1 MKTEISTSDQLH
13 ADKEFPAAI
22 RDQAAAWKA
31 RADANLSPTEEAQL
45 RVWLDADPRHRAAL
59 KRFDRVWGKF
69 DGPFQA
75 GAADALL
82 QALAVRSR
90 HRRHRFA
97 AAVAGV
103 LVVLVVASMWRF
115 AGNERPS
122 GAVLAARQVAVAT
135 EASTASALLLRP
147 ARQVLPDGSVAEL
160 KSGAEIAVEYSPEV
174 RRVVLRR
181 GEVHF
186 QVTKDVQRPFV
197 VASGGVE
204 TRAVGTAFFVLL
216 SPTAVEVLVNEGR
229 VSVNQAVELPPA
241 AAAPATR
248 GESAPKSLAVLDA
261 GKRMVVDRVSA
272 SAMQPQITS
281 VLSDELDEH
290 LAWRAPRAE
299 FTRATLAE
307 AVAVLNGY
315 AATRL
320 AAGQDCAQF
329 IIENPT
335 LAEIRVSGLF
345 RVDRPTAFMGLLKS
359 GFGIEAEP
367 RADGKFVLRLAR

>member
-1 MKTEISTSDQLH
+1 MKPEISTSDRRP

-31 RADANLSPTEEAQL
+31 RADASLSPRDEVQL

-59 KRFDRVWGKF
+59 ERFDFVWGKF
-69 DGPFQA
+69 DRPFQA

-90 HRRHRFA
+90 HRRRRFA
-97 AAVAGV
+97 ATVVGV
-103 LVVLVVASMWRF
+103 LGVLVVASMWRF
-115 AGNERPS
+115 AGDERPS
-122 GAVLAARQVAVAT
+122 GAVLAARPVADAT
-135 EASTASALLLRP
+135 RVRTASALLLRP

-160 KSGAEIAVEYSPEV
+160 KAGAEIAVEFSPEV

-186 QVTKDVQRPFV
+186 QVTKDLQRPFV

-216 SPTAVEVLVNEGR
+216 SATAVEVLVTEGR
-229 VSVNQAVELPPA
+229 VTVNQAVELPPA

-248 GESAPKSLAVLDA
+248 GESARKSLAVLDA
-261 GKRMVVDRVSA
+261 GKRMVVDLVPA
-272 SAMQPQITS
+272 SAMQPQITA
-281 VLSDELDEH
+281 VLSDELDER
-290 LAWRAPRAE
+290 LAWRAPRVE
-299 FTRATLAE
+299 FTRTPLAE
-307 AVAVLNGY
+307 AVAVLNSY
-315 AATRL
+315 SASRRT
-320 AAGQDCAQF
+320 AGEDSAQF
-329 IIENPT
+329 IIEDPA

-345 RVDRPTAFMGLLKS
+345 RVDRMTAFMGVLKS
-359 GFGIEAEP
+359 GFGIDAAP
-367 RADGKFVLRLAR
+367 RADGKIVLRQAN